1 MASEKKKPKVTR
13 RSFAKNDP
21 EKKVI
26 EVAQKIAEDISSKKS
41 DEPVSKEK
49 AIPKIEVQV
58 ARTTRPQTPIRV
70 KAISTVKGVYGTY
83 NYAIKTGEIY
93 SLPPHVAEFLLKQGR
108 VV

>member
-1 MASEKKKPKVTR
+1 MASEKKKPKATR
-13 RSFAKNDP
+13 RGFVKNDP

-26 EVAQKIAEDISSKKS
+26 EVAQNIAKDISSKKS
-41 DEPVSKEK
+41 SVPVSLET

-58 ARTTRPQTPIRV
+58 ARTTRPETPIRV

-83 NYAIKTGEIY
+83 NYAIKTGEVY
-93 SLPPHVAEFLLKQGR
+93 SFPPHVAEFLLTQGR